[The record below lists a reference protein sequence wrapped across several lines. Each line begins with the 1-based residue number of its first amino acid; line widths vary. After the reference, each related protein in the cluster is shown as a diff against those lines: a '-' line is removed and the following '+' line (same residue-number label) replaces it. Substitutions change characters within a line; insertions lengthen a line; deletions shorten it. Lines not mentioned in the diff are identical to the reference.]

1 MQSALTR
8 MYYVNVT
15 HAFTSSHF
23 SSVQFHVLVATEIP
37 LGLSPVGS
45 VAHGVICG
53 VAMVG
58 TRPSH
63 RPKAAPQGPPKA
75 RPQDPPGNA
84 RDPPARPKAR
94 PPPQDNPKAFSLAA
108 PAKALAQA
116 PPGGSI
122 APRD

>member
-1 MQSALTR
+1 

-53 VAMVG
+53 VAMVR
-58 TRPSH
+58 TRPCH
-63 RPKAAPQGPPKA
+63 RPKAAPLEQ
-75 RPQDPPGNA
+75 QDAVGR
-84 RDPPARPKAR
+84 RD
-94 PPPQDNPKAFSLAA
+94 Q
-108 PAKALAQA
+108 AQHRVDHGKVT
-116 PPGGSI
+116 PSKSGREHVWDLRTPVRIRRERDGGRGLI
-122 APRD
+122 L